1 MFPRSVSTSDHERQS
16 TVLFRAASAVRNL
29 TTALACFSSAAV
41 AEEATKPAIAAPA
54 PSAAS
59 AVPAA
64 KLDPSKEEIRLPALG
79 GFEAQ
84 VVIEND
90 VGIWTCGPIK
100 TFPRYGCPEVF
111 GLDDKGRIIV
121 AWSYSG
127 KWTPVVALD
136 DKEWLGALADCDLDP
151 EIPGREWYTGGKRG
165 NLYRLGFHDDTT
177 VDQQRV
183 ARFPAEEIHTLV
195 GGELDGNHPGEE
207 LLVFTLKGDVYSMSK
222 SENVLAS
229 KRIADTGGRVRQALV
244 LPGSEFDPKNPSGAG
259 HPWMIAALRSGRV
272 LLLRL
277 VGDTLEQRV
286 VVDEAMGFGRVAI
299 KPDWK
304 PGEPYV
310 VYATRDDGVI
320 LRLEGRPE
328 DPRPATQAGGNSTGA
343 AWKCEMIYAGPQGP
357 RGVAAGHFS
366 ADPSIETVVIFGY
379 SSKVEMLSRK
389 AGEAW
394 KAETIF
400 EDREKGHWIS
410 TCEVDGRNSTDE
422 IVCSGYGS
430 RVILLSRPPG
440 YGLST
445 IPAVAPKP
453 VEVKAPTAD
462 KPTSSALRVASP
474 ASPLELRRLSPL
486 QYRGGFDT
494 KTALFDTLVVRDDA
508 GRLAPGLAESWSAV
522 EGGKAWRF
530 VLRGN
535 LRFHD
540 GSRVDAEAVA
550 LHFRRT
556 IGLPEHAWLPSLR
569 YLVNVEAEGDRVVVF
584 RLAVP
589 APLPEDLVAINP
601 CAVQAPASID
611 GTGEFAKPIGS
622 GPYRFDRITENGGLS
637 LATGDR
643 PALEL
648 VPFGGSKRDPLDA
661 LAAGD
666 VDVVLDSTRT
676 FLERESFSRLTKD
689 ARWRTWEAPGSTVV
703 YLAFRHAGK
712 TADAVTRLRIAASID
727 RAKLVE
733 SATFGHATPC
743 ATFAAPCFADWPQAK
758 PVANPNVSTPLP
770 LILAIDQADAEAERL
785 ATALVA
791 QLAPGGIELVVKRE
805 SAENLATRIAGED
818 WDLRFDI
825 TYGLPYD
832 PYLTLA
838 ARFLPAPKLPTATK
852 ARDPA
857 TDASLRALV
866 QHLVACVDESA
877 QLAIYERVQGLI
889 DQEAVLIPLYSPNR
903 LAVARRDIVPPKLGV
918 DLYRLRFE

>member
-1 MFPRSVSTSDHERQS
+1 MFPRSASTSDHERQS
-16 TVLFRAASAVRNL
+16 TVLFRAASAVRIL
-29 TTALACFSSAAV
+29 TTALACFSSTAV
-41 AEEATKPAIAAPA
+41 AEDATKPAIAAPA

-64 KLDPSKEEIRLPALG
+64 KPDPSKEEIRLPALG

-90 VGIWTCGPIK
+90 VGIWTCGQIK

-195 GGELDGNHPGEE
+195 GGDLDGTHPGEE
-207 LLVFTLKGDVYSMSK
+207 LLVFTLLGDVYSMSK
-222 SENVLAS
+222 NGDVLAS

-244 LPGSEFDPKNPSGAG
+244 LPGSEFDPKNPSAAG

-286 VVDEAMGFGRVAI
+286 VVDEAMGFGRIAI

-328 DPRPATQAGGNSTGA
+328 DARPATQAGGNSTGA
-343 AWKCEMIYAGPQGP
+343 SWKREMIYAGPQGP

-366 ADPSIETVVIFGY
+366 ADPAVESIVIFGY
-379 SSKVEMLSRK
+379 STKVELVSRK

-410 TCEVDGRNSTDE
+410 ACEVDGRNTTDE

-440 YGLST
+440 YGLSNV
-445 IPAVAPKP
+445 PAEIRKP
-453 VEVKAPTAD
+453 VETKPAPAT

-494 KTALFDTLVVRDDA
+494 KTALFDTLVVRDDH

-522 EGGKAWRF
+522 DGGKAWRF

-535 LRFHD
+535 VRFHD

-569 YLVNVEAEGDRVVVF
+569 YLVNVEVEGDRAIVF

-601 CAVQAPASID
+601 CAVQAPSAID
-611 GTGEFAKPIGS
+611 GTGEYVRPIGS
-622 GPYRFDRITENGGLS
+622 GPYRFDRLTESGGLS
-637 LATGDR
+637 LAIGDR
-643 PALEL
+643 SVLEL
-648 VPFGGSKRDPLDA
+648 VPFGGSKRDPIEA
-661 LAAGD
+661 LAAGE

-676 FLERESFSRLTKD
+676 FLDRDSFSRLTKD
-689 ARWRTWEAPGSTVV
+689 ARWRTLEAPGSTVV

-712 TADAVTRLRIAASID
+712 TADAATRLRIASAID
-727 RAKLVE
+727 RARIVE
-733 SATFGHATPC
+733 DVTFGHAAPC
-743 ATFAAPCFADWPQAK
+743 ATFAAPCFADWPKAK
-758 PVANPNVSTPLP
+758 PVVNPNVSTPLS
-770 LILAIDQADAEAERL
+770 LALVIDRADAEAERL
-785 ATALVA
+785 ATALSA
-791 QLAPGGIELVVKRE
+791 QLEPRGIELVVKRE
-805 SAENLATRIAGED
+805 SPGELATQIAGED

-838 ARFLPAPKLPTATK
+838 ARFLPAPELPTATK

-857 TDASLRALV
+857 TDQSLRALV
-866 QHLVACVDESA
+866 QHLVASVDDSEQES
-877 QLAIYERVQGLI
+877 IYARIQSLI
-889 DQEAVLIPLYSPNR
+889 DEDAVLIPLYAPNR
-903 LAVARRDIVPPKLGV
+903 LAVMRRDVVPPKLGV